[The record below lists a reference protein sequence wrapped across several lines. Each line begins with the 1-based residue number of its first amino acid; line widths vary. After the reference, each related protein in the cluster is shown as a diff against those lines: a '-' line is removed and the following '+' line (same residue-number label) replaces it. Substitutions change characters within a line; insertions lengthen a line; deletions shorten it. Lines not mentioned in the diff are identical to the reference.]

1 MSQNLSVLGRQKMN
15 EFVANTA
22 KAYGVQP
29 GETYAATPSVAQ
41 TLNDKIIV
49 DGNWLL
55 NLVNVLG
62 VGELKGEKILMGLT
76 SSVTSRT
83 DTSGSGERTP
93 RNLIGLDNKGYE
105 LFPTE
110 SDVAIT
116 YGQIDAW
123 AKFKDFAERYNR
135 MVRRAIGN
143 DRVKI
148 GWHGTSV
155 ATTSD
160 MVANPNLSDVNKG
173 WLQLLREYNS
183 GEQVVTGT
191 VGAPIVLG
199 GTDFPNLDTLVFDCL
214 NRIEEQHRDDPD
226 LVVMISRD
234 IMQAAKGAYFEAQG
248 NTPTEKEKL
257 RERMVV
263 ETYGSLPA
271 YVPPYFPAGTI
282 LVTSFEN
289 LSIYYQDDSWRRQIK
304 DKPEKNRYENFNS
317 RNEGYVLEHEGKAS
331 LIEGITFPE

>member
-1 MSQNLSVLGRQKMN
+1 MAQNLSKLGRTAMFN
-15 EFVANTA
+15 LISNTA

-29 GETYAATPSVAQ
+29 GETYAAEPSVAQ
-41 TLNDKIIV
+41 TLNDKIIE

-55 NLVNVLG
+55 PMINILG

-93 RNLIGLDNKGYE
+93 RNLLGLDPKGYE
-105 LFPTE
+105 LEPTD
-110 SDVAIT
+110 SDVAIL
-116 YGQIDAW
+116 YSQIDAW
-123 AKFKDFAERYNR
+123 AKFPDFADRYGR
-135 MVRRAIGN
+135 MVRRSIGN

-148 GWHGTSV
+148 GWHGTSAA
-155 ATTSD
+155 ATTD
-160 MVANPNLSDVNKG
+160 IQANPNMEDVNKG
-173 WLQLLREYNS
+173 WLQHLREYNG
-183 GEQVVTGT
+183 GEQVVIGDGT
-191 VGAPIVLG
+191 TPIQLG
-199 GTDFPNLDTLVFDCL
+199 GAEFPNLDTLVFDAL
-214 NRIEEQHRDDPD
+214 NRIEVQHRDDPD

-234 IMQAAKGAYFEAQG
+234 VMQAAKGAYFEAQG
-248 NTPTEKEKL
+248 NTPTEKEKT

-271 YVPPYFPAGTI
+271 YVPPFFPEGTI

-289 LSIYYQDDSWRRQIK
+289 LSIYYQEDSWRRQIV
-304 DKPEKNRYENFNS
+304 DKPSKNRYENFNS

-331 LIEGITFPE
+331 LIEGITFA